1 MELCLNELS
10 VTDGWLHASYEE
22 IESAMNQF
30 WDMICEFRRQIHG
43 RRIVL
48 RTKCGWKAILNTETF
63 QIQRW
68 LHQLE
73 PDRRNVILSVMDR
86 SPYYADAKDAGDQ
99 ALQMELRVGGDSS
112 EGFLCAYLLDGIAV
126 SFPPEDDRWKGA
138 YVTGNLE
145 QADDTGELQYSQV
158 YIRHMLSQVHVGEHA
173 AYYNGIEYC
182 KQQVA
187 TVQDLDEKKAHIFPH
202 LIFSD
207 TYDESLKK
215 TPMGQERFGKIVE
228 RLHQL
233 DEFMA
238 SGNHDVRSMGDC
250 SPHESEPTMHKYGDL
265 RKFLFAGE
273 SRICIPHMRLRDMN
287 WRIHFFPSFET
298 QIAYVGYI
306 GRHLPTV
313 NDPT

>member
-30 WDMICEFRRQIHG
+30 WDTICEFRRQIHG
-43 RRIVL
+43 GRIVL

-99 ALQMELRVGGDSS
+99 ALQMELRVGGDSG

-126 SFPPEDDRWKGA
+126 SLLSGDDRWNA
-138 YVTGNLE
+138 SHITGDLE
-145 QADDTGELQYSQV
+145 QMDENGELRCSQV
-158 YIRHMLSQVHVGEHA
+158 PIRHMSSLRHAEEHA
-173 AYYNGIEYC
+173 AECNSAESC
-182 KQQVA
+182 KQQIV
-187 TVQDLDEKKAHIFPH
+187 TVQDLEAKKAYVFPH

-207 TYDESLKK
+207 TYDANLKK
-215 TPMGQERFGKIVE
+215 TPMGRKKFGMIVE

-233 DEFMA
+233 DKFMA

-250 SPHESEPTMHKYGDL
+250 SPLESESTMNKYGTL
-265 RKFLFAGE
+265 RTFCFEGE
-273 SRICIPHMRLRDMN
+273 PIPCIPHMRLRDLN
-287 WRIHFFPSFET
+287 WRIHFSPVFEK
-298 QIAYVGYI
+298 QMAYVGYI
-306 GRHLPTV
+306 GRHLPTSG
-313 NDPT
+313 NPT